1 MCCIHILWQSTQKL
15 SRNSLIKDV
24 KGKEVP
30 ALDVFAHV
38 IRYLKNH
45 LLENVNRYI
54 SGFTDINKDIHWVLP
69 VPAIWDN
76 SAKQFMR
83 EAANQVFKT
92 HNTCTCIICNNH
104 WRGTFKSHYI
114 SNSIMKMK
122 MFTCVQCTLIV
133 SVYKFYYFLTNK
145 LGD

>member
-30 ALDVFAHV
+30 ALDLFAHV
-38 IRYLKNH
+38 IRYLTDQ
-45 LLENVNRYI
+45 LLENLYHMFDGV
-54 SGFTDINKDIHWVLP
+54 TNKNIHWVLP

-92 HNTCTCIICNNH
+92 HNTCTCIICNKH

-133 SVYKFYYFLTNK
+133 SVYKFYYFLIIK
-145 LGD
+145 LSD

>member
-15 SRNSLIKDV
+15 SKNSLIKDV

-45 LLENVNRYI
+45 LLMDLYSKGIPVN
-54 SGFTDINKDIHWVLP
+54 NKDIHWVLP
-69 VPAIWDN
+69 VPAMWDN

-83 EAANQVFKT
+83 EAADKVFKT
-92 HNTCTCIICNNH
+92 HNTCTCIICNKH
-104 WRGTFKSHYI
+104 WRGTFKSHYF
-114 SNSIMKMK
+114 SNSLMKMK

-133 SVYKFYYFLTNK
+133 SVYQFYYFLIIK